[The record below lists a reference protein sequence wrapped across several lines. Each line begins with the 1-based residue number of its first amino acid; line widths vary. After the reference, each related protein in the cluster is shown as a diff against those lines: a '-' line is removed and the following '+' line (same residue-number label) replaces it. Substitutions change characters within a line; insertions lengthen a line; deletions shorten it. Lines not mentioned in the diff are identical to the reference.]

1 MLVSIVVP
9 VYNSSKYLARCL
21 DSILMQTFRDYEVI
35 VVDDG
40 STDSSA
46 SICDAYAEKYKM
58 IKVIHQNNAG
68 VSAARNKGID
78 ESRGKY
84 LMFVDSDDY
93 IDTNMLDVAVS
104 KIEEYDAD
112 IFMSGNIEEYV
123 SNGII
128 TNSVKRTVTSS
139 CLYSLRKFLENFGQ
153 AYPVVCLSNSWCK
166 LYKMENIKKNEIQF
180 DESMSIDEDTNF
192 IFSYM
197 NYVQKIYFSKEIL
210 YHYYRDNRETLS
222 VKFHADRY
230 EIIEYVYGKM
240 MNLMYRENCSAES
253 FSRFENMYFLYMVG
267 CIIKYYINSD
277 KCSKKDR
284 IGQIK
289 KVINNQVIHST
300 KMRNIRGLKGKL
312 IFLVMKIKMICILNL
327 LFNLVYKKRNS
338 YV

>member
-112 IFMSGNIEEYV
+112 LFISGDIEEYV
-123 SNGII
+123 SNGKI
-128 TNSVKRTVTSS
+128 TNSVKRTITSS
-139 CLYSLRKFLENFGQ
+139 CLYSLKNFFDDFDK
-153 AYPVVCLSNSWCK
+153 AYPIVCLGNPWGK
-166 LYKMENIKKNEIQF
+166 LYKMENIKKNGIQF

-192 IFSYM
+192 VLSYM
-197 NYVQKIYFSKEIL
+197 YYVQKIYFSEELL
-210 YHYYRDNRETLS
+210 YHYYKDNRETLS

-230 EIIEYVYGKM
+230 EILEYVYGKM
-240 MNLMYRENCSAES
+240 MNLMYREKCSAES

-267 CIIKYYINSD
+267 SIIKYYINFN
-277 KCSKKDR
+277 KCSEKAR
-284 IGQIK
+284 INQIK
-289 KVINNQVIHST
+289 KVVSNQVVHSI

-312 IFLVMKIKMICILNL
+312 IFLMIKIKMIYILNL
-327 LFNLVYKKRNS
+327 LFGFVYKKRVSN
-338 YV
+338 V